1 MFPKFLIPL
10 SSLSGLLPIVFFL
23 LFLRRN
29 RRLILWVIFLY
40 VLISL
45 ITDQVSLGLNSL
57 KSRFYISSVFTI
69 IEYSL
74 FALFF
79 YLNLKSAWLKR
90 FLLAGTVVFMAFA
103 FLSLFKDT
111 AYNFDSLAAS
121 IESTL
126 IISYCILLFYEQL
139 TSLENTFIYSFKEFW
154 ITIAILIYLATTL
167 FLFISSFYI
176 SEEQRL
182 GYWVINNT
190 ANIIKNILISV
201 AFVLNPES
209 PKQATFQKRFNA

>member
-1 MFPKFLIPL
+1 
-10 SSLSGLLPIVFFL
+10 
-23 LFLRRN
+23 
-29 RRLILWVIFLY
+29 
-40 VLISL
+40 
-45 ITDQVSLGLNSL
+45 
-57 KSRFYISSVFTI
+57 
-69 IEYSL
+69 
-74 FALFF
+74 
-79 YLNLKSAWLKR
+79 
-90 FLLAGTVVFMAFA
+90 MAFA